1 MRTMRV
7 QRILLLLSSLIPLS
21 KSYCSTPGL
30 SYLPFIASPFSLL
43 CSMLSSSPQPSYF
56 RLEPKVDWTPNCGAG
71 LGQIEKDTLVP
82 LLLYNCIT
90 RVLLSRNLRTIP
102 HLELIFSAQLS
113 MTSVRVSW
121 AGLLE
126 TSVCADFL
134 KVLFLS
140 LMFWLLYF

>member
-1 MRTMRV
+1 MFFTSSIKKAVWLLFPHPSISKRPNFLHSPMRTMRV

-71 LGQIEKDTLVP
+71 LGQIEKDTLVS
-82 LLLYNCIT
+82 LLQYNCKT
-90 RVLLSRNLRTIP
+90 RVLLSRNLQFHT
-102 HLELIFSAQLS
+102 
-113 MTSVRVSW
+113 
-121 AGLLE
+121 
-126 TSVCADFL
+126 
-134 KVLFLS
+134 
-140 LMFWLLYF
+140 